1 MTTPAH
7 PSVAHAT
14 LSPLLDSSAGDALR
28 AADDLAH
35 AVGEDRSRRRAERA
49 FQRLSRAAFAHMRA
63 EENRVF
69 PRAVSH
75 GMSLESLRLLL
86 DDHTSLRELAQRIER
101 AGFHGEA
108 GVPVD
113 EVADWFAL
121 FVRLFVAHEKRET
134 EMLAES

>member
-1 MTTPAH
+1 MTNPAH
-7 PSVAHAT
+7 PSVAHAS
-14 LSPLLDSSAGDALR
+14 LSPLLDSSAGDALQ
-28 AADDLAH
+28 AADDLSA
-35 AVGEDRSRRRAERA
+35 AVADERARRRAERT
-49 FQRLSRAAFAHMRA
+49 FLRLTRAAFAHMRA

-75 GMSLESLRLLL
+75 GMSLDSLRLLL
-86 DDHTSLRELAQRIER
+86 DDHTSLRELAQRIEH
-101 AGFHGEA
+101 AGFHGSA

-121 FVRLFVAHEKRET
+121 FVRLFVSHERRES